1 MVYMRGDNAGEN
13 TSMHSRHGWNR
24 RASRLSCSP
33 FRTLQWRTAWQ
44 SASIGRCSTR
54 RGALH
59 RLTHVVLVRAAAECC
74 ITLST
79 CATGR
84 GVFLRGRFLRCGR
97 AVRELHPFTC
107 LRNAHKR
114 TADRNAFSSW
124 QTPDLSSSLCE
135 LSQFGTSLYVFKDSL
150 FGFYTPCRACET
162 CATCKGYR
170 IWGMTAAFM
179 T

>member
-54 RGALH
+54 RGALR

-84 GVFLRGRFLRCGR
+84 GVFLRGRFYGAGGPSESSIHSPASGMRTSARQTGMR
-97 AVRELHPFTC
+97 FLHGK
-107 LRNAHKR
+107 HQI
-114 TADRNAFSSW
+114 S
-124 QTPDLSSSLCE
+124 QVLSANFHNL
-135 LSQFGTSLYVFKDSL
+135 V
-150 FGFYTPCRACET
+150 RACT
-162 CATCKGYR
+162 FSR
-170 IWGMTAAFM
+170 IHYSAFIHLVGGRISAPKRP
-179 T
+179 

>member
-84 GVFLRGRFLRCGR
+84 GVFLRGRFYGAGGPSESSIHSPASGMRTSARQTGMR
-97 AVRELHPFTC
+97 FLHGK
-107 LRNAHKR
+107 HQI
-114 TADRNAFSSW
+114 S
-124 QTPDLSSSLCE
+124 QVLSANFHNL
-135 LSQFGTSLYVFKDSL
+135 V
-150 FGFYTPCRACET
+150 RACT
-162 CATCKGYR
+162 FSR
-170 IWGMTAAFM
+170 IHYSAFIHLVGHVKHAHLARD
-179 T
+179 TEYGG